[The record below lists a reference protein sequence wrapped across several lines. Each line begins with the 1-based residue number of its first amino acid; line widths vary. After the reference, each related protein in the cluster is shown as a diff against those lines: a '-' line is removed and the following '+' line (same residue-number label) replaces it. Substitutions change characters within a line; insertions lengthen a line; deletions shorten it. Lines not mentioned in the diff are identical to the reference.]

1 MNPFSFHGSSVG
13 LELLFSF
20 MGGKSETESRSVMSD
35 SLWPHGLYSLWIKAY
50 LAPLQKCQLGFQWTC
65 IDLIC
70 RLCSLCFTL
79 WNPRW
84 RFEAKRQAFRS
95 LAELLSWSISLPV
108 TFPGYRPPHHR
119 YLSQGLY
126 CLRLLVELGW
136 WESLTGSSGRGWGSH
151 DVALPNVAI
160 RQGCPAATG

>member
-1 MNPFSFHGSSVG
+1 MKYSKRAVCFAAEFSNSQQSCWNPFP
-13 LELLFSF
+13 LESAFLSCIYYITTLF
-20 MGGKSETESRSVMSD
+20 
-35 SLWPHGLYSLWIKAY
+35 LKAY